1 MATETMILRRKV
13 QIYIDSDIKE
23 DREKYYEKL
32 FSWRDIVYRG
42 ANLVLSNLYLQER
55 LQDMVYL
62 EEGVKAKIADSKL
75 EDEGLLNC
83 SRMGS
88 GYKLLSKLFLKQVPM
103 NIMACVN
110 QMAYGKF
117 MREKGEYWFGKRSI
131 GNYKRTM
138 PMPFSGSSIKI
149 NLDESGYEYRFKL
162 FKIPF
167 RTYLGSDRT
176 DKRVLLKKASLGSL
190 KVCESAIQIVK
201 GKLYLHLALELPV
214 KESDLDSYKIAEANL
229 GIEHPLTV
237 TVDRSSYQI
246 GNKEEFMYRRL
257 AIQAA
262 RRRLQQACRYAK
274 GGKGRTKKLSA
285 LKRFDKK
292 ELNYIDNKLHLY
304 SRRLIEICLKTQ
316 AGNLVLVNQ
325 KAKEESVKEDDLI
338 LRNWSY
344 CGLIEKIRYK
354 AKAVGINVII
364 E

>member
-1 MATETMILRRKV
+1 MAKETMILKRKV

-62 EEGVKAKIADSKL
+62 DEGVKAKIADSKL
-75 EDEGLLNC
+75 EDDGLLNC

-103 NIMACVN
+103 TIMACVN
-110 QMAYGKF
+110 QMAYKQF

-138 PMPFSGSSIKI
+138 PMPFSGTELKLQI
-149 NLDESGYEYRFKL
+149 DESNYEYRFKL

-167 RTYLGSDRT
+167 RTYLGSDRS
-176 DKRVLLKKASLGSL
+176 DKRALLKKAAQGGL
-190 KVCESAIQIVK
+190 KVCESAIQIVN
-201 GKLYLHLALELPV
+201 GKIFLHIALELPV
-214 KESDLDSYKIAEANL
+214 KNSDLDMYRIVEASL
-229 GIEHPLTV
+229 GIEHPVTV
-237 TVDRSSYQI
+237 TVGKSSYQI

-262 RRRLQQACRYAK
+262 RLRLQRGLRYAK
-274 GGKGRTKKLSA
+274 GGKGREKKLMA
-285 LKRFDKK
+285 LERFRKK
-292 ELNYIDNKLHLY
+292 ELSYIDNKLHLY
-304 SRRLIEICLKTQ
+304 SRRLIDICLKTQ
-316 AGNLVLVNQ
+316 SGNLLLVNQ
-325 KAKEESVKEDDLI
+325 TAKEESAKEDELL

-354 AKAVGINVII
+354 ARAVGINLII

>member
-1 MATETMILRRKV
+1 MATDTLILKRKV

-23 DREKYYEKL
+23 EREKYYEKL

-42 ANLVLSNLYLQER
+42 ANLVLSHLYLQER

-62 EEGVKAKIADSKL
+62 DEKVKVKIADSKL
-75 EDEGLLNC
+75 EDDGLLNC

-103 NIMACVN
+103 TIMASVN
-110 QMAYGKF
+110 QMAYKQF

-138 PMPFSGSSIKI
+138 PMPFSGSAINIK
-149 NLDESGYEYRFKL
+149 LDEKGYEYRFKL

-167 RTYLGSDRT
+167 RTYLGSDTT
-176 DKRVLLKKASLGSL
+176 DKRALLKKMAFGRL
-190 KVCESAIQIVK
+190 KVCESAIQIIK
-201 GKLYLHLALELPV
+201 GKIYLILALEHPI
-214 KESDLDSYKIAEANL
+214 KESDLNKYRIAEASL
-229 GIEHPLTV
+229 GIEHPV
-237 TVDRSSYQI
+237 TVAVEKRSYQI

-262 RRRLQQACRYAK
+262 RLRLQRSLRYAK
-274 GGKGRTKKLSA
+274 GGKGRAKKLSA
-285 LKRFDKK
+285 LKRFEKK
-292 ELNYIDNKLHLY
+292 ELSYIDSKLHLY
-304 SRRLIEICLKTQ
+304 SRKLIDICLKTQ
-316 AGNLVLVNQ
+316 SGNLLLVNQ
-325 KAKEESVKEDDLI
+325 TAKEESANEDELM

-344 CGLIEKIRYK
+344 GGLIEKIRYK
-354 AKAVGINVII
+354 AKAVGINLII